1 MHKFV
6 AILCVAS
13 ASLAQQAG
21 PGFSSQWLDKN
32 TNPCTNFYQFAC
44 GNWIAANPLPAE
56 YSRFTRFEELR
67 RRNEILLQDILEQAA
82 SQSRKRSAIE
92 QQIGD
97 YYAACMD
104 EEGIEKRGTAPV
116 QKELSRVAKLNDMKS
131 AAALIAEL
139 HMTGVGVLFRFGSSA
154 DYKNSSQNIATIY
167 QGGLGLPD
175 RDYYLKDDANTATL
189 RAKYQQHMADMF
201 NLLGYSKTRSEAEAK
216 SILDLET
223 AIARASIDRVTLRD
237 PNKRY
242 HKMSKA
248 DLRALAPTFDWATY
262 FDRTGAPSF
271 NELNVGMPDFIK
283 GVDALLRERP
293 LDQWKSYL
301 SWHILH
307 EAAPLLPR
315 AFVLEDFRFY
325 RQALQGTKE
334 MQPRWRRC
342 AQMVDR
348 ELGEAL
354 GRKFVE
360 KAFPPEAK
368 ARMAGLVSA
377 LEKAL
382 ARDIGSLD
390 WMSAGTKKRALEKL
404 NRIANKVGY
413 PERWI
418 DYSSVK
424 ITRNDALANSAEA
437 SRFAEH
443 RDIAKIGK
451 RVDPTE
457 WSMTPPTV
465 NAYYSPLQN
474 NINFPAGILQP
485 PFFDM
490 KLDDAVN
497 FGAIGAVIGHELTHG
512 FDDSGRKFDG
522 DGNLRDW
529 WTDED
534 GKEFERRAECFVQ
547 QYGSYAPTA
556 GETLNGKLT
565 LGENVADN
573 GGLRIAYMALIDTL
587 AGKRSERIDGF
598 TPEQRLF
605 LGWAQVWCGN
615 ATAEEQRLRVRT
627 DPHSPGEFRVNGTV
641 SNMPEFRN
649 AFSCQA
655 GQPMVRENACR
666 IW

>member
-1 MHKFV
+1 MHRFV

-13 ASLAQQAG
+13 AGLAQQEA
-21 PGFSSQWLDKN
+21 PGFSSQWLDKK

-44 GNWIAANPLPAE
+44 GNWISANPLPAE

-67 RRNEILLQDILEQAA
+67 RRNEVLLQDILEQAA
-82 SQSRKRSAIE
+82 SQSRKRTPVE

-97 YYAACMD
+97 HYAACMD
-104 EEGIEKRGTAPV
+104 EQGIESRGTAPV
-116 QKELSRVAKLNDMKS
+116 QRDLDRVTKLNDIKS
-131 AAALIAEL
+131 IAPLIADL
-139 HMTGVGVLFRFGSSA
+139 HLSGVGVLFRFGSSA
-154 DYKNSSQNIATIY
+154 DYKNSSWNIASLY

-175 RDYYLKDDANTATL
+175 RDYYLKDDTNTVAI
-189 RAKYQQHMADMF
+189 RAKYQQHIADMF
-201 NLLGYSKTRSEAEAK
+201 NLLGHPKAQSEAEAK
-216 SILDLET
+216 SILNLET

-242 HKMSKA
+242 HKMSKS
-248 DLRALAPTFDWATY
+248 DLQALAPTFQWAAY
-262 FDRTGAPSF
+262 FDRIGAPAF
-271 NELNVGMPDFIK
+271 NDLNVGMPDFIK
-283 GVDALLRERP
+283 GLDSLLRERP
-293 LDQWKSYL
+293 LNDWKSYL
-301 SWHILH
+301 SWHVLH
-307 EAAPLLPR
+307 EAAPLMPR

-342 AQMVDR
+342 AQLVDR

-354 GRKFVE
+354 GQKFVE
-360 KAFPPEAK
+360 RAFPPEAK
-368 ARMAGLVSA
+368 ARMADLVRA

-382 ARDIGSLD
+382 ARDIEKLD
-390 WMSAGTKKRALEKL
+390 WMSAGTRKRALEKL
-404 NRIANKVGY
+404 TRIANKVGY

-418 DYSSVK
+418 DYSAVRISRK
-424 ITRNDALANSAEA
+424 DALANSAEA

-497 FGAIGAVIGHELTHG
+497 FGGIGAVIGHELTHG

-529 WTDED
+529 WTEED
-534 GKEFERRAECFVQ
+534 GKEFDRRAECFVQ
-547 QYGSYAPTA
+547 QYGSYEPTSGA
-556 GETLNGKLT
+556 KLNGKLT

-587 AGKRSERIDGF
+587 AGKPAAPIDGF

-605 LGWAQVWCGN
+605 LGWAQVWCGT
-615 ATAEEQRLRVRT
+615 ATAEERRLRVRT

-641 SNMPEFRN
+641 SNMPEFQK